1 MILEDFWIIVAETVR
16 DKVGKLERVANP
28 LAPVCFH
35 CFISGPRAIVDFCS
49 PLPNLPPS
57 TGVFFFFFGEI

>member
-28 LAPVCFH
+28 LWPLCASIASSLAHVPLL
-35 CFISGPRAIVDFCS
+35 ISVLLS
-49 PLPNLPPS
+49 PTSPPS
-57 TGVFFFFFGEI
+57 TGVFFFFFW